1 MCIDRSDH
9 ANEAALINTK
19 GCQLGGG
26 GGGGGKAREGGGGG
40 HILRRWDKIR

>member
-9 ANEAALINTK
+9 AHEAALINTK
-19 GCQLGGG
+19 GCHGVRGGG
-26 GGGGGKAREGGGGG
+26 GGGGGGG